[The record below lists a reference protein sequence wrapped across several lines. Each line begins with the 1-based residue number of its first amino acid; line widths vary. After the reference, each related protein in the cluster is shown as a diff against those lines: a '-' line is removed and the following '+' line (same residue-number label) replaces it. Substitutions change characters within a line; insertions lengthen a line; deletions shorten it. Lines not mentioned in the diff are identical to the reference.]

1 LATSLGGVIGSNCE
15 NPSISNDG
23 GTVTIDSQCK
33 IGSRTTMT
41 RAVIN
46 GDFDSAYTVTLTS
59 PSAAGGSST
68 GAANGEPP
76 FMTMEAKWLGACLQ
90 GQRPGDIILP
100 GGIRMNV
107 RSFGIE
113 PGGRRP

>member
-1 LATSLGGVIGSNCE
+1 
-15 NPSISNDG
+15 
-23 GTVTIDSQCK
+23 
-33 IGSRTTMT
+33 
-41 RAVIN
+41 VIN
-46 GDFDSAYTVTLTS
+46 GDFDSAYTVTLTA
-59 PSAAGGSST
+59 PSAAGGLST
-68 GAANGEPP
+68 GSASADQPL
-76 FMTMEAKWLGACLQ
+76 MTMEAKWLGPCPQ